1 MNKTYRVIFS
11 AARGALMV
19 VNELTSSVQ
28 KKGASAIVT
37 AAALTLTSTALM
49 AGTTLVADEGQ
60 SVDINIEV
68 PDKNGHG
75 VEANAG
81 EIKTIGS
88 EQSQIT
94 ISATGKGGIAAYSEG
109 YLTILG
115 QNITLSSPNEKGKA
129 ATQATKGGQLTVGSE
144 ATEKTILSSTK
155 EGVYATKENTSV
167 KVNGK
172 GIDITS
178 SKSHGVFASSGANVT
193 VGSENTSTLTI
204 AGTTAIWAQ
213 RTFNDKPSSVNVQAD
228 SIF

>member
-60 SVDINIEV
+60 NVDINIEV

-81 EIKTIGS
+81 EIKPSGRS
-88 EQSQIT
+88 RVKSP
-94 ISATGKGGIAAYSEG
+94 SAQPAK
-109 YLTILG
+109 
-115 QNITLSSPNEKGKA
+115 P
-129 ATQATKGGQLTVGSE
+129 
-144 ATEKTILSSTK
+144 
-155 EGVYATKENTSV
+155 
-167 KVNGK
+167 
-172 GIDITS
+172 
-178 SKSHGVFASSGANVT
+178 AS
-193 VGSENTSTLTI
+193 LPI
-204 AGTTAIWAQ
+204 RRAI
-213 RTFNDKPSSVNVQAD
+213 
-228 SIF
+228 

>member
-60 SVDINIEV
+60 NVDINIEV
-68 PDKNGHG
+68 PDKNRHG

-88 EQSQIT
+88 EQSPALAFIEAG
-94 ISATGKGGIAAYSEG
+94 ATRIG
-109 YLTILG
+109 
-115 QNITLSSPNEKGKA
+115 
-129 ATQATKGGQLTVGSE
+129 
-144 ATEKTILSSTK
+144 
-155 EGVYATKENTSV
+155 
-167 KVNGK
+167 
-172 GIDITS
+172 TS
-178 SKSHGVFASSGANVT
+178 SGVAIMEGKVAHG
-193 VGSENTSTLTI
+193 
-204 AGTTAIWAQ
+204 
-213 RTFNDKPSSVNVQAD
+213 DY
-228 SIF
+228 

>member
-60 SVDINIEV
+60 NVDINIEV

-81 EIKTIGS
+81 EIK
-88 EQSQIT
+88 
-94 ISATGKGGIAAYSEG
+94 YMV
-109 YLTILG
+109 
-115 QNITLSSPNEKGKA
+115 SSP
-129 ATQATKGGQLTVGSE
+129 
-144 ATEKTILSSTK
+144 
-155 EGVYATKENTSV
+155 
-167 KVNGK
+167 
-172 GIDITS
+172 
-178 SKSHGVFASSGANVT
+178 FASVRG
-193 VGSENTSTLTI
+193 
-204 AGTTAIWAQ
+204 
-213 RTFNDKPSSVNVQAD
+213 
-228 SIF
+228 IF